1 MKFVYKD
8 KHFDIVQSILA
19 ALTVYNLILW
29 ILAPTVFISSVDIS
43 RSISPEIFFGRM
55 MLLFYTATAIN
66 SGFIGFLT
74 FENRDLEK

>member
-8 KHFDIVQSILA
+8 KHFVIVQSVLT

-29 ILAPTVFISSVDIS
+29 ILAPTVFISSVDTD

-55 MLLFYTATAIN
+55 MLLFFTAMAIN

-74 FENRDLEK
+74 FEDRDLEK